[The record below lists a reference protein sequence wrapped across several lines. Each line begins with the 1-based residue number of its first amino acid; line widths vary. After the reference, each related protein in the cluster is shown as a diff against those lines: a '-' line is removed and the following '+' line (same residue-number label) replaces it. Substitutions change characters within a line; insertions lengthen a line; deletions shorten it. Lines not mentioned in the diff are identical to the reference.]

1 MNYKQQLAVVE
12 GLSIPSDTEMRMD
25 CPFCSNK
32 NTLTIDTTN
41 NSIGWYCFHAS
52 CTAKGRKQGEKNMS
66 YVNTTFKQKD
76 ESLDTEFYIPD
87 SFKSVHS
94 NEKAMMYLHKNNC
107 WEAWSWGR
115 ADIKYD
121 VKQDR
126 VVFLI
131 RNEHKAHEHVG
142 AIGRAL
148 SSATYPKWY
157 MYANKDVPFICGV
170 CDDAVIVEDCASAC
184 AVSNILTGVSIMGTS
199 LKQSHKKFLNSY
211 KNLYVALDRDATT
224 KSFEIAS
231 ELRLGGFE
239 NVHVKTLT
247 DDLKYFK
254 TEEIKEMFYGK

>member
-12 GLSIPSDTEMRMD
+12 GLSIPPDTEMRMD

-32 NTLTIDTTN
+32 NTFTVNTTEGN
-41 NSIGWYCFHAS
+41 VGWYCFHAS
-52 CTAKGRKQGEKNMS
+52 CTAKGRKQGEKNMN

-76 ESLDTEFYIPD
+76 ESLDTEFYLPD
-87 SFKSVHS
+87 NFKSVHS

-121 VKQDR
+121 VKQNR

-131 RNEHKAHEHVG
+131 RNKNKVHEYTGAVG
-142 AIGRAL
+142 RGL
-148 SSATYPKWY
+148 HSSVYPKWY
-157 MYANKDVPFICGV
+157 LYGSKSVPFKCGE

-184 AVSNILTGVSIMGTS
+184 AVSNVLTGISIMGTS
-199 LKQSHKKFLNSY
+199 LMHSQRSHLMPY
-211 KNLYVALDRDATT
+211 KNLYIALDRDATT
-224 KSFEIAS
+224 KSFDIAS

-239 NVHVKTLT
+239 NVHVKTLA